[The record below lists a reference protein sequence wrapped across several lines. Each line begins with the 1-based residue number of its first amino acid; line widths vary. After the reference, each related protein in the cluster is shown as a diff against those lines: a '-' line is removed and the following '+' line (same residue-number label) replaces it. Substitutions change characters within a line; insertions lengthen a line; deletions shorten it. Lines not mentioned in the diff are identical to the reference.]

1 MAELSLENRNLKLVM
16 FASIGVFSLFFFF
29 IIVLFAKY
37 LVKRSKSLDTE
48 ILLKTLSGVVMGMVL
63 FFLILFAIM
72 KT

>member
-37 LVKRSKSLDTE
+37 LVKRSKSPDTE
-48 ILLKTLSGVVMGMVL
+48 ILLKTLSGVVIGMVL
-63 FFLILFAIM
+63 FFLILFAMM
-72 KT
+72 KI

>member
-37 LVKRSKSLDTE
+37 LVKTSKPPDTE

-72 KT
+72 KI

>member
-37 LVKRSKSLDTE
+37 LVKRSKPPDTE